1 MIFFSEFIVHNFNEG
16 ISTARF
22 SDIFKSEEVKSIF
35 KKKSRVD
42 KESFR
47 PVSRLPVLSKIF
59 ERLIFQQLIMF
70 YEPVFPKYH
79 SIADFRKVIVD
90 KTV

>member
-35 KKKSRVD
+35 KKKSRID

-47 PVSRLPVLSKIF
+47 PVSRLPAFSKIF
-59 ERLIFQQLIMF
+59 ERLIFKQLIMF
-70 YEPVFPKYH
+70 YEPVFPKYN
-79 SIADFRKVIVD
+79 SIADFRKVIVH

>member
-35 KKKSRVD
+35 KKKSRID

-47 PVSRLPVLSKIF
+47 PVSSLPVLSKIF
-59 ERLIFQQLIMF
+59 ERLIFKQLIMF
-70 YEPVFPKYH
+70 YEPVFPKYR
-79 SIADFRKVIVD
+79 SIADFRKVIVH